1 MACRYKLARAM
12 GKGALD
18 EALKEDSILLSDFGL
33 QLLSVESGI
42 RAAKKD
48 EVKSGR
54 VNPWN
59 VVGIDS
65 KTWGWLRPL
74 LKELHDLRT
83 DDQIAA
89 K

>member
-12 GKGALD
+12 GKRALD
-18 EALKEDSILLSDFGL
+18 EALREDTILLSDFGL
-33 QLLSVESGI
+33 QLLSVESGV

-48 EVKSGR
+48 EVKEGR

-65 KTWGWLRPL
+65 KAWGWLRPL
-74 LKELHDLRT
+74 LKELQDLRT
-83 DDQIAA
+83 DQQIAA